1 MPKGL
6 LVLCAYLLA
15 WVPVNFALLAT
26 RSLPSLETRGSA
38 ALIELSADAMVT
50 MVCVVAGRVLWVRH
64 AAGRPL
70 AVGALLLSA
79 AASVQSV
86 CGSALPHD
94 IPPGFTGP
102 LMIAA
107 VANAAAWTTYL
118 YQSKRVRTWLES

>member
-1 MPKGL
+1 MPKWL
-6 LVLCAYLLA
+6 FVLCAYLLV

-38 ALIELSADAMVT
+38 AVIELSAHAMVT
-50 MVCVVAGRVLWVRH
+50 MVCVVAGRVLWGRH

-70 AVGALLLSA
+70 AAGALLLSA

-86 CGSALPHD
+86 YGSALPHD
-94 IPPGFTGP
+94 IPPGSTAP
-102 LMIAA
+102 LMIGAA
-107 VANAAAWTTYL
+107 VNAAAWTTYL